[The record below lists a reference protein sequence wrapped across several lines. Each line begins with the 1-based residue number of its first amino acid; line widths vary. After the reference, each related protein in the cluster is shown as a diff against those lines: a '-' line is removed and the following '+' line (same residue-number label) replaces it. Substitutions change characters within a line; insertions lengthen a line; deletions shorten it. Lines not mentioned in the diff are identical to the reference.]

1 MLRAGV
7 LWNLVAI
14 LVDWA
19 KTDYF
24 FLPSAAEFACGCLAF
39 AALACAC
46 FALAALLAA
55 LIMIRLGAWYKV
67 RLQYVVKHPQKTPGL
82 NTHISKRAKYGA
94 LAILILLVFSKYFY
108 TSCITSYFTFFL
120 TYLEY

>member
-1 MLRAGV
+1 MLRAEV

-24 FLPSAAEFACGCLAF
+24 FLPSAAELACGCLAF

-46 FALAALLAA
+46 FALAALAAACSLAC
-55 LIMIRLGAWYKV
+55 GAV
-67 RLQYVVKHPQKTPGL
+67 RAEEGRKK
-82 NTHISKRAKYGA
+82 
-94 LAILILLVFSKYFY
+94 
-108 TSCITSYFTFFL
+108 
-120 TYLEY
+120 E